1 MGGPCFKGGRFKH
14 GIFSWDS
21 NGIRYKSNNK
31 YKGVYFAP
39 RKKDKSPP
47 AYHFIRIEHLKCF
60 QHWLLSSWPVPNGQV
75 ELKIVEPIFRL
86 FVNGIAPG
94 QGEVG
99 VSDLYGFYMVLNQ
112 LWPNPRSMI
121 NDRSDRCMDRMDIYW
136 VITQLD
142 LRKTSSCVLGCEA
155 QPNAVSIGSQG
166 IQWAIFLLS
175 ARSIHVCTSTDMH
188 CACCSHMPVSM
199 HIKSVN
205 FKIGGHCHDIAMTL
219 PWHCHGV
226 IHSSEIHQWSAAIDG
241 VTWRA

>member
-21 NGIRYKSNNK
+21 NGIRYKPNK
-31 YKGVYFAP
+31 YKGVDFAP

-47 AYHFIRIEHLKCF
+47 AYRFIRIEHLKCF
-60 QHWLLSSWPVPNGQV
+60 QHWLLSSWPITNGQV

-99 VSDLYGFYMVLNQ
+99 VMSDLYGFYMVLNQ

-142 LRKTSSCVLGCEA
+142 LRKTLILCFGLWSTTKRSVHRVTRHPMSHFPFVRSKHPCLHEHGYALC
-155 QPNAVSIGSQG
+155 
-166 IQWAIFLLS
+166 LLF
-175 ARSIHVCTSTDMH
+175 
-188 CACCSHMPVSM
+188 SHA
-199 HIKSVN
+199 
-205 FKIGGHCHDIAMTL
+205 G
-219 PWHCHGV
+219 
-226 IHSSEIHQWSAAIDG
+226 
-241 VTWRA
+241 